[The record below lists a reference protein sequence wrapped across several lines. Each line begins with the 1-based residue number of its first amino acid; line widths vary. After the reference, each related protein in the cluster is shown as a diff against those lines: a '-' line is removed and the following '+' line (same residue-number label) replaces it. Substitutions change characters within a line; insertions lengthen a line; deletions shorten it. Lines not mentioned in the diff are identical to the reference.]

1 MAEKIET
8 PETSETSADEVK
20 TKSELSI
27 EEFLQNIELSKY
39 IEIFKEEEVTMDI
52 LLTFNDD
59 DLKNIGIDKYG
70 PRKKILNS
78 ITSLEHQGKIFYSI
92 YFQTVIILKLIL
104 KN

>member
-8 PETSETSADEVK
+8 PETSETTADERS

-27 EEFLQNIELSKY
+27 EEFLQKIELSKY

-52 LLTFNDD
+52 LKKFNED

-70 PRKKILNS
+70 PRKQILSS
-78 ITSLEHQGKIFYSI
+78 IVSLEHQGKIFYSI
-92 YFQTVIILKLIL
+92 YFPTLAISKCSS
-104 KN
+104 